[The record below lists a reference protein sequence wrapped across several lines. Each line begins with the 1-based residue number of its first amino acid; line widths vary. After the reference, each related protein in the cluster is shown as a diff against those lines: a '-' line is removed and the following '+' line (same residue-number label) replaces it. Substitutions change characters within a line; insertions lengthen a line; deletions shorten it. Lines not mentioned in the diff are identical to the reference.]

1 MFVIRRVH
9 DDQLS
14 VNKRAISAVQQMLRE
29 QFVDVPESE
38 ITALP
43 SRLLNVGSPRYRML
57 LLVAETARGVK
68 GFAIVMHSLDLRY
81 CYLEFIAAARLETS
95 QGIGGALY
103 ERVREECLVLGAIGL
118 FFECLPD
125 DPSEVPDKRR
135 LAQNAA
141 RLLFYERYGAR
152 PIAHTAYRSPA
163 RPGDTEQPY
172 LVYDDL
178 GTARPLRRDQARAII
193 RAILE
198 AHYGW
203 LCTPEYVQRVVRS
216 VSDDPVQLRPYVY
229 TQTSPESAPKPPRTP
244 PRTPDDARILMVIND
259 KHDIHHVRER
269 GYVEAPVRIS
279 AIRKELAKLDVFKI
293 AEPKHFPDHL
303 VNEVHD
309 PKFVS
314 YLKRMCESLP
324 ADQSVYPYVFPVRN
338 ATRPPRDL
346 AIRAGY
352 YCIDTFTPLNRNA
365 WPAARRAV
373 DCTLTAAH
381 SLLTGTRLAYALVR
395 PPGHHAE
402 HSAFGGFCYLN
413 NAAVAAHYLS
423 YHGRIAILD
432 IDYHHGNGQQ
442 TIFYNRADVLTL
454 SIHGHPSV
462 AYPYF
467 TGFPSETGEGP
478 GHRSN
483 VNFALEEHIDGS
495 QYRRVLERAIS
506 QVRAFGPRFLVV
518 CLGLDT
524 AKADP
529 TGTWSL
535 RSADFEK
542 NGRLLGQLGLPTL
555 VVQEGGYN
563 TRNLGVHARH
573 FFTGLWESARESGAL

>member
-1 MFVIRRVH
+1 MR
-9 DDQLS
+9 
-14 VNKRAISAVQQMLRE
+14 
-29 QFVDVPESE
+29 
-38 ITALP
+38 LP
-43 SRLLNVGSPRYRML
+43 QRLTDPPSPKFRMV

-68 GFAIVMHSLDLRY
+68 GFAILLYATDLRF
-81 CYLEFIAAARLETS
+81 CFLEFIAAAQFETS

-103 ERVREECLVLGAIGL
+103 ERVREECLLLGARGL
-118 FFECLPD
+118 FYECLPD
-125 DPSEVPDKRR
+125 DPNEVKDRK
-135 LAQNAA
+135 AYQQNVA
-141 RLLFYERYGAR
+141 RLRFYERYGAR
-152 PIAHTAYRSPA
+152 PIENTDYHKPA

-172 LVYDDL
+172 LVFDDL
-178 GTARPLRRDQARAII
+178 GTAKPLRRDEGRAIV

-198 AHYGW
+198 RVYPHMCSPTYIDA
-203 LCTPEYVQRVVRS
+203 VVRS
-216 VSDDPVQLRPYVY
+216 IKDDPVQLRPYRY
-229 TQTSPESAPKPPRTP
+229 GSAGAVQPLPLRA
-244 PRTPDDARILMVIND
+244 PDDARILMIVND

-269 GYVEAPVRIS
+269 GYVQAPVRIS
-279 AIRKELAKLDVFKI
+279 TIRRELGRLDLFRY
-293 AEPKHFPDHL
+293 AEPKSFPDSHIT
-303 VNEVHD
+303 EVHD
-309 PKFVS
+309 SAFVS
-314 YLKRMCESLP
+314 YLKRMCASMP

-352 YCIDTFTPLNRNA
+352 YCIDTFTPLNKNA

-373 DCTLTAAH
+373 DCALTGAT

-413 NAAVAAHYLS
+413 SAAVAANYLS
-423 YHGRIAILD
+423 HHGRVAILD

-442 TIFYNRADVLTL
+442 EIFYRRSDVLTVSL
-454 SIHGHPSV
+454 HGHPSF

-467 TGFPSETGEGP
+467 TGFPSEVGEGE
-478 GHRSN
+478 GRRYN
-483 VNFALEEHIDGS
+483 LNFALAENLDGKA
-495 QYRRVLERAIS
+495 YAPFLERALLRI
-506 QVRAFGPRFLVV
+506 RGFAPRFLVV

-535 RSADFEK
+535 RSSDFER
-542 NGRLLGQLGLPTL
+542 NGRMIGLMGLPTL

-563 TRNLGVHARH
+563 TRNLGKHARH
-573 FFTGLWESARESGAL
+573 FFAGLWTGAQQATFSVRASGRPQPTAAKSR